1 MDTDFSLSIN
11 RTGNCWPCWRRAE
24 HQKDLL
30 SFHQSGLLAAMK
42 PLVYRQ
48 VDFVSDYDAVREN
61 GMIEARILLSRLSM
75 TELGKLEDIC
85 AQGANQDDTA
95 CVFV

>member
-1 MDTDFSLSIN
+1 M
-11 RTGNCWPCWRRAE
+11 
-24 HQKDLL
+24 
-30 SFHQSGLLAAMK
+30 
-42 PLVYRQ
+42 
-48 VDFVSDYDAVREN
+48 SDYDAVREN

>member
-1 MDTDFSLSIN
+1 M
-11 RTGNCWPCWRRAE
+11 
-24 HQKDLL
+24 
-30 SFHQSGLLAAMK
+30 
-42 PLVYRQ
+42 
-48 VDFVSDYDAVREN
+48 SDYDAVREN

-85 AQGANQDDTA
+85 AQGANQDDTS